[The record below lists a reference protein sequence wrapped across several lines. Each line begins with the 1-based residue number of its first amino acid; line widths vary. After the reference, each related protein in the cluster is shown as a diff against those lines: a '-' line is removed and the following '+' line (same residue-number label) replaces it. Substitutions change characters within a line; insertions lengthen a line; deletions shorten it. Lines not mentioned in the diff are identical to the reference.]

1 MAKTTR
7 QLLADAHQKARDL
20 SNELHL
26 AKQGNLPLR
35 GEVVGLTSERDLLVL
50 KVKSLITLN
59 EHYRH
64 ALTGLVELLHVLAG
78 GKT

>member
-35 GEVVGLTSERDLLVL
+35 GEVVGLTGERDFLALR
-50 KVKSLITLN
+50 VKSLTTLN
-59 EHYRH
+59 EHYRA
-64 ALTGLVELLHVLAG
+64 ALTGLVELVHTLAS
-78 GKT
+78 GKP